1 MLSVLLVVYITCS
14 AVTVCSSVLSGHVSR
29 VDALVQVVDVC
40 TIDVASA
47 FMVLTGFLSTHAYKK
62 SIQDPLEFQN
72 LVMFMMIDVWAST
85 MLACMIG
92 SLYLISVHRFA
103 AVHLPLTIF
112 EGLTTVRQLEVSQ
125 APRAAHTLNVF
136 GLLVMCIPILL
147 LCGPYSLML
156 MQKLHS
162 TYSQVGR
169 YVPVAASVS
178 AITTISILSSVD
190 SSSNLFYVSA
200 SSVSYRMLEFNLGS
214 SIFHL
219 LHVAIGH
226 AHSVLATVKRF
237 SLWVVVFFLVLWWS
251 RFGAPW
257 EVQEDTTCRRTQPS
271 WIDQITP
278 LLVLMLPLLLSAVVY
293 AHNTRLK
300 PTLLVETAGIC
311 AGSLALV
318 RSLFAR
324 ASSGLSRLRS
334 ETPPATAQTSAA
346 D

>member
-1 MLSVLLVVYITCS
+1 
-14 AVTVCSSVLSGHVSR
+14 
-29 VDALVQVVDVC
+29 
-40 TIDVASA
+40 
-47 FMVLTGFLSTHAYKK
+47 
-62 SIQDPLEFQN
+62 
-72 LVMFMMIDVWAST
+72 MMIDVWAST

-257 EVQEDTTCRRTQPS
+257 EVQEDTTCVQLYYFNACLTHYFGVLLRGFALGVCCVLVSLQDSALGFWNSRPFDTFLHLLSCGFFCSPLFMAVKGGLDIALS
-271 WIDQITP
+271 AAWIDQITP

-311 AGSLALV
+311 TGSLALV